1 MELRNYQQED
11 ANFLASL
18 PCSACFNEQRTG
30 KTPTA
35 LETIKIRNLQD
46 DRILIVTTASSLY
59 QWKDDEVLL
68 ERNNKG
74 KYYAKFYL

>member
-1 MELRNYQQED
+1 MQLRDYQIED

-35 LETIKIRNLQD
+35 LETVKLRHLENEK
-46 DRILIVTTASSLY
+46 ILIITTASSLY
-59 QWKDDEVLL
+59 Q
-68 ERNNKG
+68 
-74 KYYAKFYL
+74 